1 MTKTEKLNDVAWQKI
16 CKSTSF
22 LTEIE
27 KSGYYMITADELK
40 RHGEREPRLLAKIDS
55 LAERPDL
62 FRKEDLG
69 ILPTGR
75 GSYVVFRDSTNSS
88 FIDIKTSEDIQAT
101 SYFHSFEWSNLDTIN
116 KGLLTSESEAIDVA
130 YLSCLLASF
139 VGTENLVLT
148 KRGRFG
154 SNRFDLQLPGINALL
169 QVDGAQLEVDSVF
182 ESDDVVVL
190 VEAKIGLRENFHIRQ
205 LFYPWKWLS
214 PMTKKRIIPVLLCY
228 SNGEFQL
235 TEFELSDTWGNIKIK
250 KQDLFV
256 LDELAVTEM
265 RLSHLLRF
273 SGVLHEDM
281 SIPFPQ
287 ADDMAKVVDIVT
299 AVSDGVYADSE
310 LINEFGFVQRQ
321 ARYYLAAASYLGFI
335 HKQRDHGLTDTGY
348 RLVKEK
354 SRMNRTEIIL
364 KQLLARQV
372 FRESIELL
380 RSRDFALT
388 NISHNEVVEILAR
401 VRTDITGDTIHRRA
415 ITVRQWLKW
424 VLLNT
429 NLTQ

>member
-1 MTKTEKLNDVAWQKI
+1 MAKTETLNDVAWQKI
-16 CKSTSF
+16 CHATGL
-22 LTEIE
+22 LTEIK
-27 KSGYYMITADELK
+27 KSGYYMVTADELK
-40 RHGEREPRLLAKIDS
+40 LHGEREPRLMAKIDS
-55 LAERPDL
+55 LAERPEL

-75 GSYVVFRDSTNSS
+75 GSYVVFRDSTKSS
-88 FIDIKTSEDIQAT
+88 FIEIKSSDDEQAT

-169 QVDGAQLEVDSVF
+169 KVEGAQLEVDSVF
-182 ESDDVVVL
+182 ESEDLVVL
-190 VEAKIGLRENFHIRQ
+190 VEAKIGLRDNFHIRQ

-214 PMTKKRIIPVLLCY
+214 TMTEKQIIPVLLCY
-228 SNGEFQL
+228 SNGEFRL

-250 KQDLFV
+250 KQELFV
-256 LDELAVTEM
+256 LDELAVTDM
-265 RLSHLLRF
+265 RLSHLLRY
-273 SGVLHEDM
+273 SGVLYEDM

-287 ADDMAKVVDIVT
+287 ADDMAKVIDIVT
-299 AVSDGVYADSE
+299 AVSDGVFADSE

-321 ARYYLAAASYLGFI
+321 AHYYLAAASYLGFI
-335 HKQRDHGLTDTGY
+335 FKQRDQGLTDTGY

-364 KQLLARQV
+364 KQMLARQV

-380 RSRDFALT
+380 RSRDFNLA
-388 NISHNEVVEILAR
+388 NIEQNELMEILAR
-401 VRTDITGDTIHRRA
+401 VRTDITGDTISRRA
-415 ITVRQWLKW
+415 TTVRRWLKW

-429 NLTQ
+429 NLIS

>member
-1 MTKTEKLNDVAWQKI
+1 MAKTETLNDVAWQKI
-16 CKSTSF
+16 CQSTDF

-27 KSGYYMITADELK
+27 KSGYYMLTADDLK

-88 FIDIKTSEDIQAT
+88 FIDIKSSEDVQAT

-154 SNRFDLQLPGINALL
+154 SNKFDLRLPGINELL

-182 ESDDVVVL
+182 ESDNVVVL

-214 PMTKKRIIPVLLCY
+214 SMTKKQIIPVLLCY

-235 TEFELSDTWGNIKIK
+235 TEFELSDTWGKIKIK

-380 RSRDFALT
+380 RSRDFDLT